1 MQSLNCVR
9 KYLSLFI
16 AFAGLPLLTFTLSS
30 HTKALAWVQHRKP
43 KVVGENHCTGGAG

>member
-30 HTKALAWVQHRKP
+30 HTKALAWVQHLLQNLQTAAASVNEP
-43 KVVGENHCTGGAG
+43 